1 MILLLFLAVL
11 NLLCCMDFSLVP
23 PSRGYSLVAVHGLLI
38 PVVLIVAQGLRY
50 SWHVR
55 STQIRAGTC
64 VPCIDKWNF
73 SHRATKEAPTR
84 GFLHHKNIL
93 RFLFLSF
100 CFYVLCFVVRFGKQ
114 SESLIQV
121 DEVWGFLKRQTGSS
135 CGPEDVCRELVWV
148 LMEEQEED
156 GLGCA
161 GHLGQL
167 REQ

>member
-1 MILLLFLAVL
+1 MLGLH
-11 NLLCCMDFSLVP
+11 CCLGFSLVTV
-23 PSRGYSLVAVHGLLI
+23 SRGYSLVAVHGLLI

-64 VPCIDKWNF
+64 VPCNDKWNF